1 MSHCPI
7 HRITLKFIALGSA
20 FSFDLSLPLFVERS
34 LSFVTNDII
43 FIETLSIYFF
53 IFRRTILPSLWERGA
68 DELHDSMT
76 KMHVSRQIHSFKT
89 SLSLYETRNSILILI
104 SAATISSRF
113 SSFPI
118 FLCVF
123 RTLFLYVFSL
133 ALLRASAVQRLGLF
147 SAQTRYEVRERC
159 ADDCTTTTEKRR
171 KNIPSKSTSTFASE
185 KLLSLSISFYALVH
199 SIHSEPKLIV

>member
-1 MSHCPI
+1 M
-7 HRITLKFIALGSA
+7 
-20 FSFDLSLPLFVERS
+20 
-34 LSFVTNDII
+34 
-43 FIETLSIYFF
+43 
-53 IFRRTILPSLWERGA
+53 ILPSLWERGA

-76 KMHVSRQIHSFKT
+76 KMHVSRQIHNFKT

-104 SAATISSRF
+104 SASTISSRF
-113 SSFPI
+113 SSFA

-159 ADDCTTTTEKRR
+159 ADDCTTTTEKRKKYPEQEYVYVCVR
-171 KNIPSKSTSTFASE
+171 KIDIA
-185 KLLSLSISFYALVH
+185 
-199 SIHSEPKLIV
+199 